1 MNVLVIAPAFGLPAA
16 ADEARAISLALHPVI
31 LSGNVS
37 RRDVLDALRS
47 HNWDIIWFVSHGNE
61 SGIQLSDA
69 ALPTSDLTA
78 IVRSSGAWLIVLNTC
93 SSRLIGLELH
103 YELGVSVI
111 TTVGVV
117 DDLAAYQA
125 GALLAQELAET
136 HDVVAAY
143 EASRPGQNANYLLFH
158 QPRQSDDAEEART
171 ILMLNEWGARLSS
184 KIDGLERRLDHE
196 LGALRNEINELGM
209 RAVVLPPW
217 HRVAFAG
224 AFTLMMVPLPLFF
237 DQLREHLAIGWQ
249 SAMVLAMM
257 SYIASAIV
265 WSYMWLGGRRS
276 DD

>member
-1 MNVLVIAPAFGLPAA
+1 MNVLVIAPDFGLPAA
-16 ADEARAISLALHPVI
+16 ADEVRAISLALHPVI
-31 LSGNVS
+31 LSGSVV

-47 HNWDIIWFVSHGNE
+47 HDWDIIWFVSHGDDN
-61 SGIQLSDA
+61 GVQLSDGH
-69 ALPTSDLTA
+69 LSVGDLTA
-78 IVRSSGAWLIVLNTC
+78 LVRSSGAWLVVLNTC
-93 SSRLIGLELH
+93 SSRLVGLELH
-103 YELGVSVI
+103 YELGISVI
-111 TTVGVV
+111 TTVGDV

-125 GALLAQELAET
+125 GALLAQALAET

-143 EASRPGQNANYLLFH
+143 EASRPGVAAQTYLLFRAV
-158 QPRQSDDAEEART
+158 QRDDAEEART

-224 AFTLMMVPLPLFF
+224 AFTLMMVPVPLFF

-249 SAMVLAMM
+249 SAMWLAMM

>member
-1 MNVLVIAPAFGLPAA
+1 MNVLVIAPDFGLAAA
-16 ADEARAISLALHPVI
+16 ADEVRAISRALHPVI
-31 LSGNVS
+31 LNGNVA

-47 HNWDIIWFVSHGNE
+47 HDWDVIWFVSHGDAN
-61 SGIQLSDA
+61 GVQLSDGHLSVA
-69 ALPTSDLTA
+69 DLTA
-78 IVRSSGAWLIVLNTC
+78 LVRSSGAWLVVLNTC
-93 SSRLIGLELH
+93 SSRLVGLELH
-103 YELGVSVI
+103 YELGISVI
-111 TTVGVV
+111 ATVGDVG
-117 DDLAAYQA
+117 DLAAYQA
-125 GALLAQELAET
+125 GALLAHALAET

-143 EASRPGQNANYLLFH
+143 EASRPGVAAQTYLLFRAV
-158 QPRQSDDAEEART
+158 QRDDAEAART

-217 HRVAFAG
+217 HWAAFAG
-224 AFTLMMVPLPLFF
+224 AFTLMMLPLPLFF

-249 SAMVLAMM
+249 SAMGLAMM

>member
-1 MNVLVIAPAFGLPAA
+1 MNVLVIAPDFGLSAA
-16 ADEARAISLALHPVI
+16 ADEVRAISLALHPVI
-31 LSGNVS
+31 LNGNVA

-47 HNWDIIWFVSHGNE
+47 HDWDVIWFVSHGDDN
-61 SGIQLSDA
+61 GVQLSDGH
-69 ALPTSDLTA
+69 LSVGNLTA
-78 IVRSSGAWLIVLNTC
+78 LVRSSGAWLVVLNTC
-93 SSRLIGLELH
+93 SSRLVGLELH
-103 YELGVSVI
+103 YELGISVI
-111 TTVGVV
+111 TTIGDV

-125 GALLAQELAET
+125 GALLAHALAET

-143 EASRPGQNANYLLFH
+143 EATWTGVEAQTYLLFRAV
-158 QPRQSDDAEEART
+158 QRDDAEAART

-224 AFTLMMVPLPLFF
+224 AFTLMMLPLPLFF

-249 SAMVLAMM
+249 AAMGLAMM
-257 SYIASAIV
+257 FYIASAIL

>member
-1 MNVLVIAPAFGLPAA
+1 MNVLVIAPDFGLPAA
-16 ADEARAISLALHPVI
+16 ADEVRAISLALHPVI
-31 LSGNVS
+31 LSGSVV

-47 HNWDIIWFVSHGNE
+47 HNWDIIWFVTHGNE
-61 SGIQLSDA
+61 RGIQLSDGD
-69 ALPTSDLTA
+69 LPTSDLTA
-78 IVRSSGAWLIVLNTC
+78 IVRSSGAWLVVLNTC

-125 GALLAQELAET
+125 GALLAQALAET
-136 HDVVAAY
+136 HDVAAAY
-143 EASRPGQNANYLLFH
+143 EASRPGVAAQAYLLFH
-158 QPRQSDDAEEART
+158 QPRQSDAEEART
-171 ILMLNEWGARLSS
+171 ILLLNEWGARLSS

-196 LGALRNEINELGM
+196 LAVLRDEINELGA

-224 AFTLMMVPLPLFF
+224 AFTLMMAPVPLFF

-249 SAMVLAMM
+249 SAMWLAMM